1 MQPKSPAA
9 RGVFPALAA
18 ALLAGCKAEG
28 PPPPPPHAGVRL
40 RVSCPDQ
47 ASADHVAAAA
57 RGWKTRQQADVE
69 VVRYDPRSGPASAG
83 ADVWVL
89 PAAELG
95 RRADA
100 GEVRTV
106 PAEVLDDEAYAWGG
120 LLPLYRERLLVWD
133 WDRDGRRLAY
143 ALPVLGEGPVL
154 VWRTDLMSEPPA

>member
-1 MQPKSPAA
+1 WRLSFIRRPRSVSEDSGPATADGGRGAPGGRGLGGKGTHSFPRPPAGRGRAGGRTGPRDRSRGRCGPA
-9 RGVFPALAA
+9 RGPTVASRTGSP
-18 ALLAGCKAEG
+18 
-28 PPPPPPHAGVRL
+28 
-40 RVSCPDQ
+40 PDQ

-69 VVRYDPRSGPASAG
+69 VVRYDPRAGPGSAAN

-120 LLPLYRERLLVWD
+120 LLPLYR
-133 WDRDGRRLAY
+133 
-143 ALPVLGEGPVL
+143 
-154 VWRTDLMSEPPA
+154 